1 MLILHRVFQ
10 IACLVFLFLNNYY
23 IRKKND
29 KVELELNYDVITFEF
44 DRSNV
49 DIRIPIAV
57 IEIKCVRKSKQVSN
71 TAQFLVNYLNH
82 YDALFGIFFF
92 FKHFK
97 QGIKRGGNL
106 PCVSTLLV
114 KGFLLP
120 EKVTHP
126 GLSFKG
132 LLNFDVA
139 CQIIQRYNKD
149 FNIQNISDSFFFLRN
164 FKKQI
169 KNTGLRDFNHD

>member
-29 KVELELNYDVITFEF
+29 KVALELNYDVITFKF

-71 TAQFLVNYLNH
+71 TA
-82 YDALFGIFFF
+82 
-92 FKHFK
+92 
-97 QGIKRGGNL
+97 
-106 PCVSTLLV
+106 
-114 KGFLLP
+114 
-120 EKVTHP
+120 
-126 GLSFKG
+126 
-132 LLNFDVA
+132 
-139 CQIIQRYNKD
+139 
-149 FNIQNISDSFFFLRN
+149 
-164 FKKQI
+164 
-169 KNTGLRDFNHD
+169 